1 MFMPP
6 FSFITLATAE
16 AVVWLSDPGGS
27 VAKPTVCADVAPA
40 HTIAA
45 AAAAKRIALMNRSSW
60 GLASLLQALF
70 LMTAA
75 FAVQAQ
81 PYPSRP
87 IRFIVPYTPGGL
99 GDGFARAVGEDLARR
114 MGQPVVID
122 NRPGA
127 SQAIGA
133 EATAK
138 APPDGHTVFMGTQ
151 SGLVLNTI
159 ARHKLPYDP
168 VRDLAPVSMLFTSPL
183 YLVVHPSVP
192 ANSVKELV
200 ALARS
205 RPGKLTFAS
214 IGNGTS
220 QHLAGAMLGA
230 RGKVDIVHVPY
241 KGSSPAMTDLLG
253 GQVDMMFEGGVSSLP
268 HVKSG
273 KLRALATTGRKRTGA
288 MPELPTMA
296 ESGVADFDIT
306 VWFALVAPAGTP
318 RPIIE
323 RLNREVGEVLRTREL
338 KEKFAAAGIDITP
351 STPEELAE
359 RIRADLPYYTRLMRE
374 AGIQPE

>member
-1 MFMPP
+1 MKR
-6 FSFITLATAE
+6 SSCTRLA
-16 AVVWLSDPGGS
+16 S
-27 VAKPTVCADVAPA
+27 VLRGLLLL
-40 HTIAA
+40 AA
-45 AAAAKRIALMNRSSW
+45 AAS
-60 GLASLLQALF
+60 
-70 LMTAA
+70 
-75 FAVQAQ
+75 VQAQ
-81 PYPSRP
+81 PAYPARP

-99 GDGFARAVGEDLARR
+99 GDSFARAVGEELAKR

-138 APPDGHTVFMGTQ
+138 APADGHTIFMGTQ
-151 SGLVLNTI
+151 SGLVINTL
-159 ARHKLPYDP
+159 ARKKLPYDP
-168 VRDLAPVSMLFTSPL
+168 VRDLAPVTMLFTTPL

-192 ANSVKELV
+192 ANSVKELI
-200 ALARS
+200 ALARA

-214 IGNGTS
+214 IGNGSS
-220 QHLAGAMLGA
+220 QHLAGEMLRA
-230 RGKVDIVHVPY
+230 RAKVDILHVPY
-241 KGSSPAMTDLLG
+241 KGSSPAMADLLG

-268 HVKSG
+268 HVRSG
-273 KLRALATTGRKRTGA
+273 KLRALATTGRKRADA

-296 ESGVADFDIT
+296 ESGVTDFEFT
-306 VWFALVAPAGTP
+306 VWFALIVPAATP

-338 KEKFAAAGIDITP
+338 KDKFAPAGIDIAP
-351 STPEELAE
+351 STPEELGE
-359 RIRADLPYYTRLMRE
+359 RIRADLPYYGRLMRE

>member
-1 MFMPP
+1 M
-6 FSFITLATAE
+6 LKA
-16 AVVWLSDPGGS
+16 LLLL
-27 VAKPTVCADVAPA
+27 
-40 HTIAA
+40 AA
-45 AAAAKRIALMNRSSW
+45 A
-60 GLASLLQALF
+60 
-70 LMTAA
+70 T
-75 FAVQAQ
+75 AVQAQ
-81 PYPSRP
+81 QVYPSRP

-99 GDGFARAVGEDLARR
+99 GDSFARALGDELAKRL
-114 MGQPVVID
+114 GQPVVID

-138 APPDGHTVFMGTQ
+138 APPDGHTIFMGTQ
-151 SGLVLNTI
+151 SGMVINTL
-159 ARHKLPYDP
+159 ARKKLPYDP
-168 VRDLAPVSMLFTSPL
+168 VRDLAPVTMLFTTPL

-192 ANSVKELV
+192 AHSVNELI
-200 ALARS
+200 ALARA

-214 IGNGTS
+214 IGNGSS
-220 QHLAGAMLGA
+220 QHLAGEMLRA
-230 RGKVDIVHVPY
+230 RAKVDILHVPY

-268 HVKSG
+268 HVRTG
-273 KLRALATTGRKRTGA
+273 KLRALAATGRKRADA

-296 ESGVADFDIT
+296 ESGVTDFEFT
-306 VWFALVAPAGTP
+306 VWFALIAPAATP

-338 KEKFAAAGIDITP
+338 KEKFAPAGIDIAP
-351 STPEELAE
+351 STPEELGE
-359 RIRADLPYYTRLMRE
+359 RIRADLPYYGKLMRE

>member
-1 MFMPP
+1 
-6 FSFITLATAE
+6 
-16 AVVWLSDPGGS
+16 
-27 VAKPTVCADVAPA
+27 
-40 HTIAA
+40 
-45 AAAAKRIALMNRSSW
+45 
-60 GLASLLQALF
+60 LF

-87 IRFIVPYTPGGL
+87 IRFIVPFTPGGL
-99 GDGFARAVGEDLARR
+99 GDSFARALGEDLARR

-138 APPDGHTVFMGTQ
+138 ALPDGHTIFMGTQ

-159 ARHKLPYDP
+159 ARKKLSYDP

-183 YLVVHPSVP
+183 YLVVHPSLP
-192 ANSVKELV
+192 AASVKELV
-200 ALARS
+200 ALARAK
-205 RPGKLTFAS
+205 PGKLSFAS

-220 QHLAGAMLGA
+220 QHLAGELLRTRA
-230 RGKVDIVHVPY
+230 KVDLVHVPY

-273 KLRALATTGRKRTGA
+273 KLRALATTGRKRTDA

-296 ESGVADFDIT
+296 ESGVAEFDIT
-306 VWFALVAPAGTP
+306 VWFAMVAPAGTP

-323 RLNREVGEVLRTREL
+323 RLNWEVGEVLRTRAL
-338 KEKFAAAGIDITP
+338 KEKFSAAGIDIAP
-351 STPEELAE
+351 STPEELGE
-359 RIRADLPYYTRLMRE
+359 RIRADLPYYGKLMRE

>member
-1 MFMPP
+1 M
-6 FSFITLATAE
+6 STLL
-16 AVVWLSDPGGS
+16 VS
-27 VAKPTVCADVAPA
+27 CAAILVPA
-40 HTIAA
+40 LAASLAA
-45 AAAAKRIALMNRSSW
+45 ALPA
-60 GLASLLQALF
+60 
-70 LMTAA
+70 
-75 FAVQAQ
+75 QAQ

-99 GDGFARAVGEDLARR
+99 GDSFARAVGDDLAKR

-138 APPDGHTVFMGTQ
+138 ASPDGHTIFMGTQ
-151 SGLVLNTI
+151 SGLVINTL
-159 ARHKLPYDP
+159 ARKKLPYDP
-168 VRDLAPVSMLFTSPL
+168 VRDLAPVTMLFTTPL

-192 ANSVKELV
+192 AHSVKELI
-200 ALARS
+200 ALARAK
-205 RPGKLTFAS
+205 PGKLTFAS
-214 IGNGTS
+214 IGNGSS
-220 QHLAGAMLGA
+220 QHLAGELLRTRA
-230 RGKVDIVHVPY
+230 KVDIVHVPY
-241 KGSSPAMTDLLG
+241 KGSSPAISDLLG

-273 KLRALATTGRKRTGA
+273 KLRALATTGRKRAEA

-296 ESGVADFDIT
+296 ESGVTDFEFT
-306 VWFALVAPAGTP
+306 VWFALIAPAGTP

-338 KEKFAAAGIDITP
+338 KEKFAAAGIDIAP
-351 STPEELAE
+351 STPEELGE
-359 RIRADLPYYTRLMRE
+359 RIRADLPYYARVMRE

>member
-1 MFMPP
+1 L
-6 FSFITLATAE
+6 I
-16 AVVWLSDPGGS
+16 
-27 VAKPTVCADVAPA
+27 
-40 HTIAA
+40 
-45 AAAAKRIALMNRSSW
+45 
-60 GLASLLQALF
+60 
-70 LMTAA
+70 TAA

-87 IRFIVPYTPGGL
+87 IRFIVPFTPGGL
-99 GDGFARAVGEDLARR
+99 GDSFARAVGEDLAKRL
-114 MGQPVVID
+114 GQPVVID

-138 APPDGHTVFMGTQ
+138 ASPDGHTVFMGTQ

-159 ARHKLPYDP
+159 ARKKLPYDP
-168 VRDLAPVSMLFTSPL
+168 VRDLAPVSVLFTSPL

-200 ALARS
+200 ALARV
-205 RPGKLTFAS
+205 RPGKITFAS

-220 QHLAGAMLGA
+220 QHLAGEMLRTRA
-230 RGKVDIVHVPY
+230 KVDIVHVPY

-273 KLRALATTGRKRTGA
+273 KLRALATTGRQRSDA

-306 VWFALVAPAGTP
+306 VWFALFTTAGTP

-323 RLNREVGEVLRTREL
+323 RLNREVGEALRTREL

-351 STPEELAE
+351 STPEELGE
-359 RIRADLPYYTRLMRE
+359 RIRADLPYYGKLMRE